1 MKSSRK
7 RNVARKAEGS
17 HKARTAG
24 APTGSAS
31 PHPNPRAAQAVQQA
45 EPQAARFAESQPAS
59 TQPVGTQAPAQS
71 TAAQPTAPANNGFVS
86 QNRANAQHSTGPRT
100 AEGKAASSQNACK
113 HGLSIQRHAVLR
125 DEDPA
130 LYAQLLAELREI
142 YAPLSRREDLAVEDI
157 AQCRWALDRFD
168 KAEAVCLQKLTNW
181 FNDPEAFPGEEILGA
196 GESLGHAATV
206 LTDLDDKDRRYV
218 EPDTHYP
225 TFDKIHRYRTYWER
239 KHTRALA
246 EFDRAQRARRA
257 ETAEHR
263 AEAAHQRAE
272 AQARR
277 QAEAHA
283 LKQELALAREARQ
296 RELHEL
302 RVAAIQAKHPSA
314 PPEPASPNKSAH
326 RGAESQEAQETGSP
340 EERAALAL
348 LESIFNAPTPV
359 TEQDFL
365 RSKPS
370 QAPNG
375 FVSQNSEVPEGN
387 AAHSRSCLDAN

>member
-7 RNVARKAEGS
+7 RNVARKA
-17 HKARTAG
+17 KNARPHPAAKN
-24 APTGSAS
+24 AP
-31 PHPNPRAAQAVQQA
+31 PQPNPRTVQA
-45 EPQAARFAESQPAS
+45 EPQAARFAESQPARA
-59 TQPVGTQAPAQS
+59 QPAGTQASPAS
-71 TAAQPTAPANNGFVS
+71 TGFVS

-100 AEGKAASSQNACK
+100 AEGKVASSQNAFK

-130 LYAQLLAELREI
+130 LYAQLLAELRDI
-142 YAPLSRREDLAVEDI
+142 YEPRSRREDLAVEDI
-157 AQCRWALDRFD
+157 AQCRWALARFD
-168 KAEAVCLQKLTNW
+168 EAEAVCLQKLTDW
-181 FNDPEAFPGEEILGA
+181 YNDPEAFAGEEILGA

-206 LTDLDDKDRRYV
+206 LTDIDDKDRRYV

-246 EFDRAQRARRA
+246 EFDRAQRAR
-257 ETAEHR
+257 H
-263 AEAAHQRAE
+263 AEAAELRAE
-272 AQARR
+272 AQSQR